1 MRLTKANI
9 ESLIG
14 KKVTF
19 TVEGYEA
26 NGLYNGTAI
35 IKSVDFG
42 KRHPIECEVVSGDNL
57 GYAFIDSFDSESFA
71 YSDSGRPIEVYLT
84 LEDRLSTIGNGC
96 RIELEES
103 IPDNEGRLVLFC
115 ADGNI
120 HSAAYIYND
129 DTLYRLRDWQSSR
142 PESPEEIADFEW
154 LTEDGKNAIV
164 MDGKPRRIL

>member
-1 MRLTKANI
+1 MKLTKANI

-26 NGLYNGTAI
+26 NGMYNGTAI
-35 IKSVDFG
+35 IKAVDFS

-96 RIELEES
+96 RIELEGS
-103 IPDNEGRLVLFC
+103 VSDSEGKLVLFC
-115 ADGNI
+115 ADGSI

-129 DTLYRLRDWQSSR
+129 DELFHLRDWQGAR
-142 PESPEEIADFEW
+142 PESHEEISDFEW
-154 LTEDGKNAIV
+154 LAEDGKNAIV
-164 MDGKPRRIL
+164 MDGKLRRLL